1 MNILL
6 TDDDN
11 LILQEVKEVL
21 ERTVPEIE
29 KIYIATCIA
38 EAKKVLK
45 TVSVQIMLCDIEMPG
60 GSGLDLLSW
69 VRAEAL
75 SVQCIFLTNYADFS
89 YARQAIRLDSMEYL
103 LKPIEEKQLCRTVRL
118 AMERAEKEKQDEQ
131 TVLAGHQQGGERPF
145 LAEEASG
152 ECGAG
157 RRDAAQAGVRGAGSV
172 HAGVSESGVP
182 VRGGRIMGNG
192 YV

>member
-60 GSGLDLLSW
+60 GSGLDLL
-69 VRAEAL
+69 
-75 SVQCIFLTNYADFS
+75 
-89 YARQAIRLDSMEYL
+89 
-103 LKPIEEKQLCRTVRL
+103 
-118 AMERAEKEKQDEQ
+118 
-131 TVLAGHQQGGERPF
+131 
-145 LAEEASG
+145 
-152 ECGAG
+152 
-157 RRDAAQAGVRGAGSV
+157 
-172 HAGVSESGVP
+172 
-182 VRGGRIMGNG
+182 
-192 YV
+192 